1 MAQGAM
7 IPDWAFRKEL
17 KRMDKKLDVEWY
29 QNLGRWVIT
38 RLANSPGANYRYKT
52 RVMTVQNENGSYRAL
67 DARTPRIL
75 RQYDAHVRGA
85 EVIANEIM
93 EEQEAAM
100 DSTEKAQKND
110 IEDMVK
116 EEIMPRAEIDAHD
129 LGAVNLPK
137 EDVAAMMG
145 ER

>member
-1 MAQGAM
+1 
-7 IPDWAFRKEL
+7 
-17 KRMDKKLDVEWY
+17 
-29 QNLGRWVIT
+29 
-38 RLANSPGANYRYKT
+38 
-52 RVMTVQNENGSYRAL
+52 
-67 DARTPRIL
+67 
-75 RQYDAHVRGA
+75 
-85 EVIANEIM
+85 M